1 MIRPQLKEFMKRM
14 EPGSVAIIPAA
25 HEVTRSYDSHYRFRQ
40 DSDFLYLTGFP
51 EPEAIAVIAPSDEKN
66 PFTLFVRPRD
76 PLMETWNGKRFGV
89 EGAVKNFGAS
99 KAFPVESFA
108 RELPKL
114 IGGYEKLYY
123 RFGRYEDFDLQVLE
137 YFSRQQFARQTGAYP
152 PATIIDPSVITHEM
166 RLIKN
171 DEEIALMQKAADI
184 SAAAHVKAMKTAKPG
199 MGEFE
204 IEALLEAYFRQK
216 GGVGPAY
223 TSIVGAGANACIL
236 HYIENNGR
244 LKEGDLLLIDAGAEV
259 EGYAADITRTFP
271 VGGRYSPAQRDI
283 YDVVLETQKACCEI
297 TKVGSSNV
305 KRQELAIEML
315 TEGMVRIGL
324 LKGKPKDL
332 IKKKAYKKYYMH
344 GLGHYLGLDVHDAG
358 RYFSDT
364 RVKKSRPFE
373 AGMVLTVEPGI
384 YVPPDDRSAPPKYRG
399 IGVRVEDDVLITKD
413 GNVNLTSKVPKERE
427 EIEELMNKGKAKAAK
442 G

>member
-14 EPGSVAIIPAA
+14 EPDSVAIIPAA

-51 EPEAIAVIAPSDEKN
+51 EPEAIAVISPSNEKN

-76 PLMETWNGKRFGV
+76 PLMETWNGKRHGV
-89 EGAVKNFGAS
+89 EGAVKTFGAS
-99 KAFPVESFA
+99 KAFPIDSFT

-123 RFGRYEDFDLQVLE
+123 RFGRYEDFDLQLLE
-137 YFSRQQFARQTGAYP
+137 YFSRQRFSRQTGAYP
-152 PATIIDPSVITHEM
+152 PATIIDYSLITHEM
-166 RLIKN
+166 RLIKG

-184 SAAAHVKAMKTAKPG
+184 SAAAHVKAMKAAKPG

-204 IEALLEAYFRQK
+204 IEALIEGFFRQK
-216 GGVGPAY
+216 GAVGPAY
-223 TSIVGAGANACIL
+223 TSIVGAGANATVL
-236 HYIENNGR
+236 HYIENTGHM
-244 LKEGDLLLIDAGAEV
+244 KDGDLLLIDAGAEV
-259 EGYAADITRTFP
+259 QGYAADITRTFP
-271 VGGRYSPAQRDI
+271 VNGKFSKEQRAI

-305 KRQELAIEML
+305 KRQQLATEML

-332 IKKKAYKKYYMH
+332 IKKKAYLKYYMH

-358 RYFSDT
+358 RYYSDT
-364 RVKKSRPFE
+364 HVKRSRPFE

-384 YVPPDDRSAPPKYRG
+384 YVPADDKTAPPKYRG
-399 IGVRVEDDVLITKD
+399 IGIRVEDDVLITKD
-413 GNVNLTSKVPKERE
+413 GNVNLTSKVPKEAE
-427 EIEELMNKGKAKAAK
+427 EIEELMNKTKSARK
-442 G
+442 